1 MRKAKVV
8 SCVFVVLFG
17 VSGAAVAAG
26 DVSVG
31 VGADVLSKYVW
42 RGQNLVDGAV
52 FQPGASVGYKGLTG
66 SIWGN
71 LDMTDKNDNS
81 GNFTEVDYTIDY
93 SGTMPG
99 FDKLSYSVGAIYY
112 DFPNSGIDGTT
123 EVYVG
128 FGLDVPASPSVTVYY
143 DVDEADGTYVSLSAG
158 HSIEKLGTLPMG
170 LDLGASL
177 GWGNKTYN
185 SFYWGTTSSELNDLV
200 LSAGL
205 PFEVAGI
212 TITPKVSLITLLGSD
227 IKDADTYDTSNSVV
241 VFGVGF
247 AKEF

>member
-8 SCVFVVLFG
+8 SCVFVVLFS
-17 VSGAAVAAG
+17 VSGVVSAG

-112 DFPNSGIDGTT
+112 DFPNTGLDGTT

-128 FGLDVPASPSVTVYY
+128 FCLDVPASPGVTIYH
-143 DVDEADGTYVSLSAG
+143 DVDEADGTYVSFSAG
-158 HSIEKLGTLPMG
+158 HSIEKLGTLPVG
-170 LDLGASL
+170 LDLDVSL

-185 SFYWGTTSSELNDLV
+185 SFYWGTTGSELNDLV

-227 IKDADTYDTSNSVV
+227 VKEADAYDTSNSVV

>member
-1 MRKAKVV
+1 
-8 SCVFVVLFG
+8 VFVVLFS
-17 VSGAAVAAG
+17 VSGVVSAG

-42 RGQNLVDGAV
+42 RGQNLGDGAV

-112 DFPNSGIDGTT
+112 DFPNTGLDGTT

-128 FGLDVPASPSVTVYY
+128 FCLDVPASPGVTIYH
-143 DVDEADGTYVSLSAG
+143 DVDEADGTYVSFSAG
-158 HSIEKLGTLPMG
+158 HSIEKLGTLPVG
-170 LDLGASL
+170 LDLDVSL

-185 SFYWGTTSSELNDLV
+185 SFYWGTTGSELNDLV

-227 IKDADTYDTSNSVV
+227 VKEADAYDTSNSVV